1 MIAFLIFV
9 FIFLIFLSF
18 YTPKDYSLRYFIF
31 VFLGLCLSFA
41 AGIREGW
48 SDYQNYVNGYHYA
61 VAGDIGA
68 LEVSFFLIS
77 RFVDFIFGNIL
88 GLFIIYG
95 AIGVFLK
102 LISIKQLTELWFLSL
117 IIYVSNFYIL
127 HELIQMRA
135 GVASG
140 FLLLC
145 IKPIY
150 DRNWKLF
157 LTFFL
162 CAFFFH
168 YSSLVILPLWFL
180 TNKPR
185 KIFLY
190 LSVPVAYFI
199 YFTKINLVS
208 VAIPIPAIQAKI
220 NLYQEMLAMGEQNQI
235 NVFNYVFLVKIMI
248 FYILLWKID
257 LLQKKNQYATL
268 LIKIFALSIFAFPV
282 FATMPV
288 IGFRIS
294 ELFGIVE
301 IILFPLLYYIAK
313 PKVIPISVVIS
324 IGLLLFYISVF
335 YGELLV
341 NN

>member
-1 MIAFLIFV
+1 MIFF
-9 FIFLIFLSF
+9 SF
-18 YTPKDYSLRYFIF
+18 YTPKSYSLRCLIF
-31 VFLGLCLSFA
+31 ALFGISLIFA
-41 AGIREGW
+41 AGVREGW

-68 LEVSFFLIS
+68 LEISFFLIS

-95 AIGVFLK
+95 IIGVSLK
-102 LISIKQLTELWFLSL
+102 LIAIKQLTGLWFLSL
-117 IIYVSNFYIL
+117 IVYISNFYIL

-135 GVASG
+135 GIASG

-150 DRNWKLF
+150 ERNWKLF
-157 LTFFL
+157 LTFFI

-180 TNKPR
+180 THKPR
-185 KIFLY
+185 ILFLY
-190 LSVPVAYFI
+190 LSIPIGYII
-199 YFTKINLVS
+199 YFTKINLIS
-208 VAIPIPAIQAKI
+208 VAIPIPSIQAKI
-220 NLYQEMLAMGEQNQI
+220 NLYQEVLAMGEQNQI
-235 NVFNYVFLVKIMI
+235 NVFNYVFLVKIII
-248 FYILLWKID
+248 FYLLVWRIN
-257 LLQKKNQYATL
+257 LLQERNQYTAIL
-268 LIKIFALSIFAFPV
+268 MNIYALSLFAFPA

-301 IILFPLLYYIAK
+301 IILFPLLYYITK
-313 PKVIPISVVIS
+313 PKSISLSIVIVI
-324 IGLLLFYISVF
+324 GFGLFYVSVF
-335 YGELLV
+335 YSKLLF

>member
-1 MIAFLIFV
+1 MVELLFILLFILALICLFPIKAYKARL
-9 FIFLIFLSF
+9 FIFILS
-18 YTPKDYSLRYFIF
+18 
-31 VFLGLCLSFA
+31 GLVLAIA
-41 AGIREGW
+41 AGFREGW
-48 SDYQNYVNGYHYA
+48 ADYETYINGYNYVI
-61 VAGDIGA
+61 AGDFGTME
-68 LEVSFFLIS
+68 LSFIIIS
-77 RFVDFIFGNIL
+77 NIVDLVYGNVL

-95 AIGVFLK
+95 TIGVFLK

-157 LTFFL
+157 LTFFF